1 MMFRPLSLALSALL
15 GSLLIACGSQPPV
28 PPAVPVKPAAPPGPP
43 PVVHVNTSLEK
54 CPQPLGSVVVNE
66 DTGSIWFSQ
75 LRDYKLPP
83 TTLVLRVLVR
93 QSGCFSWV
101 DRPGTALR
109 GKPGKAEASAKPDF
123 TLAPTLSLTENAG
136 KVPLEATVTLA
147 LQDNRSTVQLA
158 ETEGAARYVD
168 INLFSPLFTPASA
181 GTAAYMKSPEGRV
194 VAASFVDAFN
204 LLVRAA
210 RNYQAPPAMKAP
222 LPTSVPGT
230 RL

>member
-1 MMFRPLSLALSALL
+1 MTFRPLSLASLALL
-15 GSLLIACGSQPPV
+15 GSLLIACGSKPPAPPPV
-28 PPAVPVKPAAPPGPP
+28 PAKPAAPPGPP
-43 PVVHVNTSLEK
+43 PVVHINPALEK

-83 TTLVLRVLVR
+83 TTAVLRVLVQ

-101 DRPGTALR
+101 DRPGAAPR
-109 GKPGKAEASAKPDF
+109 GKAGKAEPLAKPDF

-136 KVPLEATVTLA
+136 KGPLEATVTLA

-168 INLFSPLFTPASA
+168 INLFSPLFTPANT

-210 RNYQAPPAMKAP
+210 RNYQAPPALKVP
-222 LPTSVPGT
+222 LPVTVPGS